1 MYKKALRLT
10 ACGLAS
16 ALLITGSNTT
26 TYAAPVAGVTSAM
39 EVGASNDTLVAG
51 FSLTFSNYMA
61 SSELVAKANVATA
74 QNNDTPVVTEGDA
87 AQQDTAEEAQP
98 AEEDPFANVAIA
110 QVDNYVNIRSEASE
124 DSEVLGKLYNNS
136 AATVQQTVDGWYQI
150 TSGTVTGYVKS
161 EYVVVGNEELARSV
175 GRRVATV
182 NEDAVTL
189 FVRTEPSTDSK
200 KLGMVAGLD
209 DLTVTDESVDG
220 WVKVSIEEGEGY
232 VSADYVTL
240 STEFVQA
247 ESKEEEAA
255 RLAKEEAERK
265 AAEEAAKKAAEKSS
279 KSSSSSSST
288 SGGTS
293 TYNAPS
299 GSDGAAVANFASQ
312 FVGNPYVAGG
322 TSLTKG
328 ADCSGFVQSVFRDCG
343 YSLPRSSREQAAAG
357 REVSLDELQPGD
369 LLFYSK
375 GGSINH
381 VALYIGNGQV
391 VHASTERTGIKISNY
406 NYRTPCKAVSFV
418 D

>member
-16 ALLITGSNTT
+16 AILITGSNAT

-98 AEEDPFANVAIA
+98 VEEDPFANVAIA

-322 TSLTKG
+322 TSLTNG
-328 ADCSGFVQSVFRDCG
+328 ADCSGFVMSVYAQVG
-343 YSLPRSSREQAAAG
+343 
-357 REVSLDELQPGD
+357 VS
-369 LLFYSK
+369 
-375 GGSINH
+375 
-381 VALYIGNGQV
+381 
-391 VHASTERTGIKISNY
+391 
-406 NYRTPCKAVSFV
+406 
-418 D
+418 

>member
-16 ALLITGSNTT
+16 ALLITGSNAT

-220 WVKVSIEEGEGY
+220 WVKVSM
-232 VSADYVTL
+232 
-240 STEFVQA
+240 
-247 ESKEEEAA
+247 
-255 RLAKEEAERK
+255 R
-265 AAEEAAKKAAEKSS
+265 
-279 KSSSSSSST
+279 
-288 SGGTS
+288 
-293 TYNAPS
+293 N
-299 GSDGAAVANFASQ
+299 
-312 FVGNPYVAGG
+312 
-322 TSLTKG
+322 
-328 ADCSGFVQSVFRDCG
+328 
-343 YSLPRSSREQAAAG
+343 
-357 REVSLDELQPGD
+357 
-369 LLFYSK
+369 
-375 GGSINH
+375 
-381 VALYIGNGQV
+381 
-391 VHASTERTGIKISNY
+391 
-406 NYRTPCKAVSFV
+406 
-418 D
+418 

>member
-265 AAEEAAKKAAEKSS
+265 AAEEAAAKSS

-322 TSLTKG
+322 TSLTNG
-328 ADCSGFVQSVFRDCG
+328 ADCSGFVMSVYAQFGVSLPHSSGAMRGCG
-343 YSLPRSSREQAAAG
+343 Y
-357 REVSLDELQPGD
+357 EVGTDQMQPGD
-369 LLFYSK
+369 IVCYS
-375 GGSINH
+375 GH
-381 VALYIGNGQV
+381 VAIYVGNNTI
-391 VHASTERTGIKISNY
+391 VHASTPSSGIKFTSPIDYKPVLSV
-406 NYRTPCKAVSFV
+406 RRIF
-418 D
+418 

>member
-16 ALLITGSNTT
+16 ALLITGSNAT

-265 AAEEAAKKAAEKSS
+265 AAEKSS

-299 GSDGAAVANFASQ
+299 GSDGASVANFASQ

-322 TSLTKG
+322 TSLTNG
-328 ADCSGFVQSVFRDCG
+328 ADCSGFVMSVYAQFGVSLPHSSGAMRSCG
-343 YSLPRSSREQAAAG
+343 Y
-357 REVSLDELQPGD
+357 EVGTDQMQPGD
-369 LLFYSK
+369 IVCYS
-375 GGSINH
+375 GH
-381 VALYIGNGQV
+381 VAIYVGNNTI
-391 VHASTERTGIKISNY
+391 VHASTPSSGIKFTSPIDYKPILSV
-406 NYRTPCKAVSFV
+406 RRIF
-418 D
+418 

>member
-16 ALLITGSNTT
+16 AILITGSNAT

-98 AEEDPFANVAIA
+98 VEEDPFANVAIA

-220 WVKVSIEEGEGY
+220 WVKVSIEEGDGY
-232 VSADYVTL
+232 VSSDYVSLRTDYV
-240 STEFVQA
+240 EA
-247 ESKEEEAA
+247 ESKEEEEA
-255 RLAKEEAERK
+255 RLAKEEEERQ
-265 AAEEAAKKAAEKSS
+265 AAAAAAAAATKKNSS
-279 KSSSSSSST
+279 SSNSSSSSGSS
-288 SGGTS
+288 SS
-293 TYNAPS
+293 SASYSAPS
-299 GSDGAAVANFASQ
+299 GSSGQAVVDYACQ
-312 FVGNPYVAGG
+312 FVGNPYVYGG
-322 TSLTKG
+322 TSLTNG
-328 ADCSGFVQSVFRDCG
+328 TDCSGFVMSVYAAFG
-343 YSLPRSSREQAAAG
+343 ISLPHSSSGMRG
-357 REVSLDELQPGD
+357 VGYEVSLSDAQPGD
-369 LLFYSK
+369 IICYS
-375 GGSINH
+375 GH
-381 VALYIGNGQV
+381 VAIYVGNNTI
-391 VHASTERTGIKISNY
+391 VHASTASSGIKYTSPADYKSVICV
-406 NYRTPCKAVSFV
+406 RRIF
-418 D
+418 

>member
-255 RLAKEEAERK
+255 
-265 AAEEAAKKAAEKSS
+265 KKAAERSS

-322 TSLTKG
+322 TSLTNG
-328 ADCSGFVQSVFRDCG
+328 ADCSGFVMSVYAQFGVSLPHSSGAMRGCG
-343 YSLPRSSREQAAAG
+343 Y
-357 REVSLDELQPGD
+357 EVGTDQMQPGD
-369 LLFYSK
+369 IVCYS
-375 GGSINH
+375 GH
-381 VALYIGNGQV
+381 VAIYVGNNTI
-391 VHASTERTGIKISNY
+391 VHASTPSSGIKFTSPIDYKPVLSV
-406 NYRTPCKAVSFV
+406 RRIF
-418 D
+418 

>member
-265 AAEEAAKKAAEKSS
+265 AAEEAAKAKAEEEKRKKAEEEAKKKAEAEAKKKAEEEAKKKAAEELAAKAEEEARKKAAEEAAKAEAEAKAKAEEARKILEAAKKADCRKDGKRNIRGRRAGRQHSDRPD
-279 KSSSSSSST
+279 T
-288 SGGTS
+288 ASGGRKTS
-293 TYNAPS
+293 T
-299 GSDGAAVANFASQ
+299 
-312 FVGNPYVAGG
+312 
-322 TSLTKG
+322 
-328 ADCSGFVQSVFRDCG
+328 CCI
-343 YSLPRSSREQAAAG
+343 LP
-357 REVSLDELQPGD
+357 
-369 LLFYSK
+369 
-375 GGSINH
+375 
-381 VALYIGNGQV
+381 
-391 VHASTERTGIKISNY
+391 
-406 NYRTPCKAVSFV
+406 
-418 D
+418 